1 MVVYP
6 LPNGEKEDTTL
17 DVDTFLTIVYVM
29 VDDFCTQQPAQPK
42 RQPGPAASLSPRA
55 VIPLGRLAPWGM
67 LASERALYRYAER
80 RVRAA
85 FPGLPHRSQFHRLM
99 RQQTERFCQLGHW
112 RASRLDAA
120 PCASETRDGF
130 GVATRTCQRRA
141 AGWLAGMANIGRWS
155 RLGWYEGWHGLTAT
169 TPAGAI
175 TGWGLAPAST
185 TEHPCAATFL
195 AARHCPQPRLPEVGP
210 PARGSYVTDNGLM
223 GHELQQQWADDY
235 GAQLVTPPHPNGKV
249 HGPAALQAASTRV
262 RQIVETVHE
271 QLLHT
276 FRLDRERPHDL
287 TGIRARMAA
296 MVTLQ
301 NTWMWINQRLGRDVL
316 AFCDLVDW

>member
-1 MVVYP
+1 M
-6 LPNGEKEDTTL
+6 L

-29 VDDFCTQQPAQPK
+29 VDDFCKQQPAQPK
-42 RQPGPAASLSPRA
+42 RQPGPAASLSPSE
-55 VIPLGRLAPWGM
+55 VITLGLLAQWGM
-67 LASERALYRYAER
+67 FASERAFYRYADR
-80 RVRAA
+80 RLRAA
-85 FPGLPHRSQFHRLM
+85 FPGLPHRSQFNRLM

-112 RASRLDAA
+112 LASHLDAA
-120 PCASETRDGF
+120 TCAYETLDGF
-130 GVATRTCQRRA
+130 GVATRNCQRRA
-141 AGWLAGMANIGRWS
+141 AGWLAGIANIGRCS
-155 RLGWYEGWHGLTAT
+155 RLGWYEGLHVLTAT

-185 TEHPCAATFL
+185 KEQPFAETFL
-195 AARHCPQPRLPEVGP
+195 AARHCPQTRLPEVGP
-210 PARGSYVTDNGLM
+210 PARGYYVTDNGFM
-223 GHELQQQWADDY
+223 GHELQQHWADDY

-249 HGPAALQAASTRV
+249 HWPAALQASITRL

-271 QLLHT
+271 KLLHT

-296 MVTLQ
+296 MVTLH
-301 NTWMWINQRLGRDVL
+301 NTCMWINQRLGRDLL